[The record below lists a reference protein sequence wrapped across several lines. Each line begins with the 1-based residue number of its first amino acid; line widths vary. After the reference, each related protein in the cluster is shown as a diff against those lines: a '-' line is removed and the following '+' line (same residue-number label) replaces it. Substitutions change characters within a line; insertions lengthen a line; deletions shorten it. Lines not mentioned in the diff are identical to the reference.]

1 MTVID
6 LVNRERGRLS
16 RLIAAAGGAAAIGIG
31 ALLLAAGVVT
41 LGRARWIDLPRV
53 TPFVVW
59 LAVVVVA
66 VAAVWWTRRRLA
78 RAASVHGLAY
88 EVEREQSM
96 RAGALR
102 VA

>member
-16 RLIAAAGGAAAIGIG
+16 RLIAAAGGAAAIGFA
-31 ALLLAAGVVT
+31 ALLLAAGVLL

-53 TPFVVW
+53 VPFVVW

-66 VAAVWWTRRRLA
+66 AAGDLVDAAAA
-78 RAASVHGLAY
+78 RA
-88 EVEREQSM
+88 
-96 RAGALR
+96 
-102 VA
+102 